1 MSQQISLLPKV
12 RSRYS
17 PAAVALLILGL
28 VAFALFATWGVKR
41 TVLAGARAAEAA
53 SAAQLKE
60 VTAQFEQRFRARAAQ
75 INAEID
81 VLRPRAAEAEQVISL
96 AAGVGKPEGY
106 ALYFSAL
113 AAVRE
118 DGLWLSDM
126 TVGQGGKSLMLSGQ
140 SMEKDAVLRYT
151 QRLNSTL
158 AASGIK
164 LSALEI
170 TSQPFGAAG
179 AAGAG
184 GNGAPPTL
192 IKFSLR

>member
-1 MSQQISLLPKV
+1 MSQQINLLPKA
-12 RSRYS
+12 RSRHS
-17 PAAVALLILGL
+17 PAVVALLILGL

-41 TVLAGARAAEAA
+41 TMLAGVRADEAA

-60 VTAQFEQRFRARAAQ
+60 VTAQFEQRFRARATQ

-81 VLRPRAAEAEQVISL
+81 ALRSRAAEAEQVMAL

-106 ALYFSAL
+106 SLYFSSL

-126 TVGQGGKSLMLSGQ
+126 TVGAGGKSLQLSGQ
-140 SMEKDAVLRYT
+140 SLETDTVLRYT
-151 QRLNSTL
+151 QRLNSAL
-158 AASGIK
+158 ADSGIK
-164 LSALEI
+164 LATLEM
-170 TSQPFGAAG
+170 TSEPFGAAG

-184 GNGAPPTL
+184 IKGAPPTL

>member
-1 MSQQISLLPKV
+1 MSQQINLLPKAT
-12 RSRYS
+12 SRHS
-17 PAAVALLILGL
+17 PAAVALLILGV

-41 TVLAGARAAEAA
+41 TMLAGARADEAA

-81 VLRPRAAEAEQVISL
+81 ALRPRAAEAEAVIRL

-106 ALYFSAL
+106 STYFSSL
-113 AAVRE
+113 ATVRE

-126 TVGQGGKSLMLSGQ
+126 TVGAGGSSLQLSGQ
-140 SMEKDAVLRYT
+140 SLEKDTVLHYT
-151 QRLNSTL
+151 QRLNSAL

-164 LSALEI
+164 LTTLEM
-170 TSQPFGAAG
+170 TSQPFGTAGVG
-179 AAGAG
+179 AAGIK
-184 GNGAPPTL
+184 GAPPTL

>member
-1 MSQQISLLPKV
+1 MSQQISLLPKA
-12 RSRYS
+12 RSRHS
-17 PAAVALLILGL
+17 PAAVALLILGV
-28 VAFALFATWGVKR
+28 VALALFATWGVKR
-41 TVLAGARAAEAA
+41 AMLAGARADEAA

-81 VLRPRAAEAEQVISL
+81 ALRPRAAEAEQVMRL

-106 ALYFSAL
+106 STYFSSL

-126 TVGQGGKSLMLSGQ
+126 TVGEGGNSLQLSGQ
-140 SMEKDAVLRYT
+140 SIEKDTVLHYT
-151 QRLNSTL
+151 QRLNSAL

-164 LSALEI
+164 LTTLEM

-179 AAGAG
+179 ATGAA
-184 GNGAPPTL
+184 GAPPTL